1 MLSYVIAYLA
11 TAAVF
16 LSVDLLWLSRMMSF
30 YKAGLGDLLTDRPNI
45 VAAVTF
51 YVIYIIGAVVF
62 AVMPSAR
69 SGSWTSAAL
78 LGGLLG
84 LVAFATYDLTNLS
97 TLRRWSVL
105 VAVVD
110 IGWGIFVT
118 ALSSMAG
125 YAAIS
130 TLARSA

>member
-1 MLSYVIAYLA
+1 MLGYSVAYIA
-11 TAAVF
+11 TAIVF
-16 LSVDLLWLSRMMSF
+16 LVVDLLWLSRMMTF
-30 YKAGLGDLLTDRPNI
+30 YRAGLGDLLADRPNI
-45 VAAVTF
+45 LAAVAF
-51 YVIYIIGAVVF
+51 YVIYIVGAVVF
-62 AVMPSAR
+62 AVMPSAK

-97 TLRRWSVL
+97 TLRRWSVV
-105 VAVVD
+105 VAMVD

-118 ALSSMAG
+118 ALSSVAG

-130 TLARSA
+130 TFARSA

>member
-1 MLSYVIAYLA
+1 MLSYAIAYFI
-11 TAAVF
+11 TALVF
-16 LSVDLLWLSRMMSF
+16 LSVDFLWLGRMMSF
-30 YKAGLGDLLTDRPNI
+30 YKAGLGDLLADRPNLI
-45 VAAVTF
+45 AAATF
-51 YVIYIIGAVVF
+51 YVIYLVGVVVF
-62 AVMPSAR
+62 AVIPSAR
-69 SGSWTSAAL
+69 SGSWTTAAL

-118 ALSSMAG
+118 ALSSVAG
-125 YAAIS
+125 YAAIA
-130 TLARSA
+130 TLARSV

>member
-1 MLSYVIAYLA
+1 MLRYVIAYLA

-30 YKAGLGDLLTDRPNI
+30 YKNGLGDLLADRPNI
-45 VAAVTF
+45 VAAVAF
-51 YVIYIIGAVVF
+51 YAIYIVGVVVF
-62 AVMPSAR
+62 AVMPSAKND
-69 SGSWTSAAL
+69 SWMAAAL

-84 LVAFATYDLTNLS
+84 LVAFSTYDLTNLAVV
-97 TLRRWSVL
+97 RRWSFL

-130 TLARSA
+130 TFAGSA